1 MKMKVITIKIG
12 DDFGFDIETDD
23 FTANETVAHLF
34 KVMDILIKET
44 GLSKEDV
51 VEMLHLD

>member
-1 MKMKVITIKIG
+1 MKVITIKIG

-34 KVMDILIKET
+34 KVMDILIREI

-51 VEMLHLD
+51 LEMLNLD